1 MSEQFGIPIS
11 KVVSRV
17 LPPTTQ
23 ETKLF
28 EEYLLIKNTIEDE
41 CRSSV
46 KEILLQKLEQAYK
59 AGYDLMDV
67 LKWIRK

>member
-17 LPPTTQ
+17 FPPTIH
-23 ETKLF
+23 ETKAF

-46 KEILLQKLEQAYK
+46 KGILLQNLEQAYK
-59 AGYDLMDV
+59 AGHDLMDV
-67 LKWIRK
+67 LR